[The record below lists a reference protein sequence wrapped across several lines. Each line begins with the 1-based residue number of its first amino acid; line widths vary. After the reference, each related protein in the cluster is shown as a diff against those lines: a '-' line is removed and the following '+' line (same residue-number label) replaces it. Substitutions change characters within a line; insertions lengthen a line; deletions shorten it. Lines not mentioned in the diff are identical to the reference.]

1 MEALWK
7 LEEKLK
13 LTTNEAV
20 FILVG
25 TAGAVTLLCTAAA
38 FLNRSSRGKQVADAE
53 WVIGTRTMEGKR
65 SCKWSKVKRRLMG
78 SFCWSSAAKWME
90 METRRP
96 RPLLA
101 VKERS
106 RNAVD
111 PVWQRPILM
120 GEKCELPRFS
130 GLILYD
136 EQGLQLHQHH
146 QPTQPQEEVSVYCVS
161 FTLLFYIKDLLVKT
175 KFLFCF
181 VGKTEFSG
189 ENNFER
195 FALTFVFVYCKL
207 KPR

>member
-25 TAGAVTLLCTAAA
+25 TVAAVTLLCTAAA
-38 FLNRSSRGKQVADAE
+38 FLNRSSRGKQVGDAE
-53 WVIGTRTMEGKR
+53 WAFQRAVGSRTMEGKR

-90 METRRP
+90 TETRRP
-96 RPLLA
+96 LPLLA

-106 RNAVD
+106 LNAVD

-136 EQGLQLHQHH
+136 EQGLQLHQH
-146 QPTQPQEEVSVYCVS
+146 QPQPQEVKQSSLVRT
-161 FTLLFYIKDLLVKT
+161 TLRDLL
-175 KFLFCF
+175 
-181 VGKTEFSG
+181 
-189 ENNFER
+189 
-195 FALTFVFVYCKL
+195 
-207 KPR
+207 

>member
-13 LTTNEAV
+13 LTTKEAV
-20 FILVG
+20 VILLG
-25 TAGAVTLLCTAAA
+25 TAAAITLLCTVAA
-38 FLNRSSRGKQVADAE
+38 FLNRISRGKQVVDAE
-53 WVIGTRTMEGKR
+53 WASERAVRSRTMDEKR
-65 SCKWSKVKRRLMG
+65 ICKWSKVKRTLMG

-96 RPLLA
+96 PPLLA

-106 RNAVD
+106 LNAVD

-136 EQGLQLHQHH
+136 ERGHPLHHPQLQEQVKQSSLVR
-146 QPTQPQEEVSVYCVS
+146 T
-161 FTLLFYIKDLLVKT
+161 TLRDLL
-175 KFLFCF
+175 
-181 VGKTEFSG
+181 
-189 ENNFER
+189 
-195 FALTFVFVYCKL
+195 
-207 KPR
+207 